1 MNNPHSE
8 EVLKTTPLHS
18 LQVELGGKMVPFAG
32 YQMAVNFSLGVLG
45 EHKHTRAAAGLFDV
59 SHMGQVRLHGDD
71 RAQALESLLPADI
84 ENLSTGAMR
93 YSQLTN
99 DQGGII
105 DDLIVTNEGG
115 HLFLVVNGAN
125 KDADLAHMR
134 AALPPGIEIEHRT
147 EDALLALQGP
157 GAAAGG
163 MPNCHI

>member
-1 MNNPHSE
+1 MF
-8 EVLKTTPLHS
+8 
-18 LQVELGGKMVPFAG
+18 G
-32 YQMAVNFSLGVLG
+32 
-45 EHKHTRAAAGLFDV
+45 
-59 SHMGQVRLHGDD
+59 
-71 RAQALESLLPADI
+71 
-84 ENLSTGAMR
+84 MR

-147 EDALLALQGP
+147 EDALLA
-157 GAAAGG
+157 GAIQRLGEFVQTRR
-163 MPNCHI
+163 